1 MSGKP
6 PECKRSDMSNPM
18 PTPPDC
24 QMHSIACFAEV
35 LCGFIFKSNFNSLL
49 GLQRL
54 HLLGDADGKRP
65 RIS

>member
-49 GLQRL
+49 
-54 HLLGDADGKRP
+54 DA
-65 RIS
+65 RIRRRWPMQE